1 MDGQLNVRR
10 VLLDVDLSMRGP
22 TLTAVAAAIQSSP
35 GVAACSITVTEI
47 DTETIGTDVTIEG
60 ENMDYESIVEAIE
73 KQGPWSTVLTTLP
86 RATGLSKACQDA
98 DETRPP
104 PAMVP

>member
-10 VLLDVDLSMRGP
+10 VLLDVDLSMRAP

-73 KQGPWSTVLTTLP
+73 KTGAVVHSLDHL
-86 RATGLSKACQDA
+86 ATGDRLIES
-98 DETRPP
+98 
-104 PAMVP
+104 VPRRR